1 MDVFIS
7 IFLKINNTIF
17 SVNLQTF
24 FAKIKYCI
32 FNVNIYN
39 IYCNFKTFFIKL
51 MKLILSIKFKM
62 YIYLNDEIK

>member
-39 IYCNFKTFFIKL
+39 IYCNFKTFF
-51 MKLILSIKFKM
+51 
-62 YIYLNDEIK
+62 Y